1 MPTKDPD
8 EILDYSVDWDRTSP
22 DGINPGAA
30 GTGRLADGETILASE
45 WEVELKTGDASPLE
59 LAATPASKTDTTTTI
74 WLRHGSVPNRYEVT
88 NHITTSQGRALDK
101 SFNIQIREK

>member
-30 GTGRLADGETILASE
+30 GTGRLADGETILTSE
-45 WEVELKTGDASPLE
+45 WDVELKDDDLSPLE
-59 LAATPASKTDTTTTI
+59 EADTPPSKTTTSTTI

-101 SFNIQIREK
+101 SFDIKIREK